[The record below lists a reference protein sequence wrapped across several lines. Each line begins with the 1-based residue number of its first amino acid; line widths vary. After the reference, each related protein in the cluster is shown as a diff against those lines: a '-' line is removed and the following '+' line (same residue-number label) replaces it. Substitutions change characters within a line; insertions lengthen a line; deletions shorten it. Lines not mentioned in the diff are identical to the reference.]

1 MSYNIINS
9 TMYEQKTQNTGNIKI
24 FGIKLFE
31 MERLDTEIFERE
43 FVSDE
48 DMQAP
53 LSSNSSLTC
62 KFFGIP
68 VIKFN
73 ADSKYENETIIEE

>member
-1 MSYNIINS
+1 
-9 TMYEQKTQNTGNIKI
+9 MYEQKIRNTGNIKI

-31 MERLDTEIFERE
+31 MERLDTEVFERE

-53 LSSNSSLTC
+53 LSSYSSVIY

-68 VIKFN
+68 AVKFN
-73 ADSKYENETIIEE
+73 TNSKYENTTTKVKLKIMK

>member
-1 MSYNIINS
+1 
-9 TMYEQKTQNTGNIKI
+9 MYEQKIRNTGNIKI

-31 MERLDTEIFERE
+31 MERLDTEVFERE

-53 LSSNSSLTC
+53 LSSYSSLTC
-62 KFFGIP
+62 KFLGIP
-68 VIKFN
+68 VINFN
-73 ADSKYENETIIEE
+73 TDSKTEDEIIFEE

>member
-1 MSYNIINS
+1 
-9 TMYEQKTQNTGNIKI
+9 MYEQKMHNTGNIKI

-31 MERLDTEIFERE
+31 MERLDIEVFERE

-53 LSSNSSLTC
+53 LGSHSSLTC
-62 KFFGIP
+62 KFLGIP
-68 VIKFN
+68 IIKFN
-73 ADSKYENETIIEE
+73 ADSKYENETIFKE